1 MLIDVIF
8 TGTIRSHRVRF
19 VAPRS
24 TDDLMPWI
32 VAEDL
37 VQASDIPRPVRRS
50 LLNGRGKFPGLM
62 KAIELAGHGPAVVM
76 GHQAVQGLMGALNDP
91 QLHQEYVQAA
101 MTAARVLYPD
111 MFQDDGRGSFQI
123 NSTSIARLLG
133 EDHATMA
140 HRIETMEWPNGLGP
154 PRPAA

>member
-1 MLIDVIF
+1 MLIEVIF
-8 TGTIRSHRVRF
+8 TGTIRSHRARF
-19 VAPRS
+19 IAPRS

-37 VQASDIPRPVRRS
+37 IQAAEMTRPARRS

-91 QLHQEYVQAA
+91 RLHQEYTKAVMA
-101 MTAARVLYPD
+101 AARVLYPD
-111 MFQDDGRGSFQI
+111 MFLDDGRGSFQI

-140 HRIETMEWPNGLGP
+140 HRIETIEWPNDLGP
-154 PRPAA
+154 PRPAG